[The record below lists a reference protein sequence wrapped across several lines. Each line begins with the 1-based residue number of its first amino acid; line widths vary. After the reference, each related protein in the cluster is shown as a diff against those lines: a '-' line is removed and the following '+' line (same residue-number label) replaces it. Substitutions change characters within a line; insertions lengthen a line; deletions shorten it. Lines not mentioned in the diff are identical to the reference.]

1 MQELKRTCI
10 QKKRLLCLYS
20 LYYMTIFFACVM
32 SNGAGNMLVAAL
44 LACRLLALISN
55 GLPLHPDLQLCILPV
70 NHIFQ

>member
-1 MQELKRTCI
+1 
-10 QKKRLLCLYS
+10 
-20 LYYMTIFFACVM
+20 M